1 MKEYLSTADEVL
13 RSQKTGHEGLS
24 SAEASSRLEKNGKN
38 KLAEAKKD
46 SMLKK
51 FFDELKEP
59 MLIILM
65 IGMFALMIIPQ
76 RKREKKIKDMLAAIK
91 VGDRVRTI
99 GGIYGTVSALR
110 DDIVTLTV
118 GPDKVRLVFAR
129 GAIANVEN
137 VPVEATM
144 DDGVA
149 ETK

>member
-1 MKEYLSTADEVL
+1 MPSDALSGI
-13 RSQKTGHEGLS
+13 SSFMSSGGL
-24 SAEASSRLEKNGKN
+24 
-38 KLAEAKKD
+38 
-46 SMLKK
+46 
-51 FFDELKEP
+51 
-59 MLIILM
+59 LIILM

-76 RKREKKIKDMLAAIK
+76 RKREKKINDMLAAIK

>member
-1 MKEYLSTADEVL
+1 MPSDALSGI
-13 RSQKTGHEGLS
+13 SSFMSSGGL
-24 SAEASSRLEKNGKN
+24 
-38 KLAEAKKD
+38 
-46 SMLKK
+46 
-51 FFDELKEP
+51 
-59 MLIILM
+59 LIILM

-149 ETK
+149 ESM

>member
-1 MKEYLSTADEVL
+1 MPSDALSGI
-13 RSQKTGHEGLS
+13 SSFMSSGGL
-24 SAEASSRLEKNGKN
+24 
-38 KLAEAKKD
+38 
-46 SMLKK
+46 
-51 FFDELKEP
+51 
-59 MLIILM
+59 LIILM

-91 VGDRVRTI
+91 VGDRARTI